1 MASVA
6 RPDPREPKQ
15 TPAFIYRLE
24 QACNQSAITVE
35 HHIMLTPEI
44 KDRSNLKLAI
54 HTMAHPDALR
64 SGATPFTMLAEG
76 AAYAAACLV
85 VPEESGDEDGALSD
99 LRLRVGEQLQAY
111 EEQKKMLEMHLR
123 QLEDH
128 VRYMYVA
135 EMERRTAR
143 D

>member
-1 MASVA
+1 
-6 RPDPREPKQ
+6 
-15 TPAFIYRLE
+15 
-24 QACNQSAITVE
+24 
-35 HHIMLTPEI
+35 
-44 KDRSNLKLAI
+44 
-54 HTMAHPDALR
+54 
-64 SGATPFTMLAEG
+64 MLAEG